1 MMLISAPIVTF
12 GTNASLL
19 IINLHRR
26 PRSQEYSYTITDFGI
41 FNKQICINKSYRFSV
56 VIISQM

>member
-26 PRSQEYSYTITDFGI
+26 PRNQEYSYTITDFGI
-41 FNKQICINKSYRFSV
+41 FNKQIMYQQIFTYQFSV
-56 VIISQM
+56 VIMS